1 MPNVNA
7 NHCSITAVSCPQGHG
22 CNLRKRKGHE
32 SIIFKGENKNL
43 HEHALCFNL
52 PHHTAKNYAACTRHW
67 VLKLTSAASEITLKN
82 HQSRLL
88 ETKEIVSKNSK
99 EKCAKKH
106 ETTQS

>member
-1 MPNVNA
+1 MK
-7 NHCSITAVSCPQGHG
+7 VSFS
-22 CNLRKRKGHE
+22 REK
-32 SIIFKGENKNL
+32 KNL

-67 VLKLTSAASEITLKN
+67 VLKLTSAASEITLN
-82 HQSRLL
+82 HQRSLL

-99 EKCAKKH
+99 EKWAKKH